1 LNRMGASLGALA
13 CVVPLLRMATHSC
26 VRTGTQQ
33 QCIPLS
39 LLVSMSLQVRE
50 KIEMSG
56 RDARWEFP
64 KQLLFARTNYMA
76 EICNDLIEMVE
87 IVDDFFKFLGPEL
100 KAVTGSMWMDVYLGV
115 RWPAALSTMQ
125 CTANP
130 HFPW

>member
-1 LNRMGASLGALA
+1 
-13 CVVPLLRMATHSC
+13 MAVT
-26 VRTGTQQ
+26 
-33 QCIPLS
+33 
-39 LLVSMSLQVRE
+39 LQVRE

-100 KAVTGSMWMDVYLGV
+100 KAVTGGWGWSTGHSGRCNMMD
-115 RWPAALSTMQ
+115 AALLIQ
-125 CTANP
+125 LGHIELLKVGLCQIR
-130 HFPW
+130 